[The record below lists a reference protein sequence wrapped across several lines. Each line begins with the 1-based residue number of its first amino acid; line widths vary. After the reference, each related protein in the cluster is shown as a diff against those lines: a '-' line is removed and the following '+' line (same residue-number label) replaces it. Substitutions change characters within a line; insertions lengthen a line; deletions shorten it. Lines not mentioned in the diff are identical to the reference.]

1 MISQTAS
8 TKTKTASR
16 KTVTNKTATRLSVA
30 ALAAASLA
38 LLAVP
43 SAHASRFDGKWDMLL
58 QTTTGH
64 CGKIKIDVAVTGGE
78 ISATGGRFVFHKI
91 HLGGHVG
98 PAGNVK
104 IKGIAG
110 PRTAWGT
117 GRFGRQQAQGKWH
130 GVGPSGKCN
139 GVWVAARA

>member
-1 MISQTAS
+1 MISRTA
-8 TKTKTASR
+8 AANR
-16 KTVTNKTATRLSVA
+16 KIATRLSA
-30 ALAAASLA
+30 FALAAGMGA

-43 SAHASRFDGKWDMLL
+43 SAHASRFDGSWDMLL
-58 QTTTGH
+58 QTTNGH

-91 HLGGHVG
+91 ALGGHVG
-98 PAGNVK
+98 PAGHVN

-117 GRFGRQQAQGKWH
+117 GRFGREHAQGKWH

-139 GVWVAARA
+139 GVWAAERV